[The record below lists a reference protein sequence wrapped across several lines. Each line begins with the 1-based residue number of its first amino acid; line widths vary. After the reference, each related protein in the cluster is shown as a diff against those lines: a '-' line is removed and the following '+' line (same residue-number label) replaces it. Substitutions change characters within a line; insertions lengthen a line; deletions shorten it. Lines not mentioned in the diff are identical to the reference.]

1 MNVQLFDELFKYY
14 VMTTNYFIKRTVLVT
29 CCLLTISAGVF
40 ASGTG
45 VFADDNFTIS
55 DKLLRV
61 FQQTF
66 PDAKQVKWVEE
77 PNGYQVSF
85 RQNDILTKVVYDKD
99 AHFVNTLR
107 YYSEKNLP
115 VTIICQLQ
123 KKYAGET
130 IWGVTEV
137 STESSTEY
145 YVKLVDDRN
154 WYTVRSDADG
164 NMQTVEKYKK
174 A

>member
-1 MNVQLFDELFKYY
+1 
-14 VMTTNYFIKRTVLVT
+14 MTTNYFIKRTLLAT

-40 ASGTG
+40 ANGTG
-45 VFADDNFTIS
+45 VFTGDTGVFANDNFTIG
-55 DKLLRV
+55 DKLLQV
-61 FQQTF
+61 FHETF
-66 PDAKQVKWVEE
+66 PDAKQVKWMEE
-77 PNGYQVSF
+77 PNGYEVSF

-99 AHFVNTLR
+99 AHFVSSLR

-123 KKYAGET
+123 KKYSGKT
-130 IWGVTEV
+130 VWGVTEL
-137 STESSTEY
+137 STELSTEY

-164 NMQTVEKYKK
+164 NMQTIERYRKD
-174 A
+174 

>member
-1 MNVQLFDELFKYY
+1 
-14 VMTTNYFIKRTVLVT
+14 MTTNHFIKRTLLVT

-40 ASGTG
+40 AGGIVSPEL
-45 VFADDNFTIS
+45 TIS
-55 DKLLRV
+55 DKLLQV

-99 AHFVNTLR
+99 AHYVSSLR

-115 VTIICQLQ
+115 VTILCQLQ
-123 KKYAGET
+123 KRYAGKT
-130 IWGVTEV
+130 VWGVTEQ

-145 YVKLVDDRN
+145 YVKMVDDRN
-154 WYTVRSDADG
+154 
-164 NMQTVEKYKK
+164 
-174 A
+174 

>member
-1 MNVQLFDELFKYY
+1 
-14 VMTTNYFIKRTVLVT
+14 MTTNHFIRRTLLAT
-29 CCLLTISAGVF
+29 SFLLTISAGVF
-40 ASGTG
+40 AGVTTG
-45 VFADDNFTIS
+45 ATARASAGPEFSVS
-55 DKLLRV
+55 DKLLQV

-77 PNGYQVSF
+77 PGGYEVSF

-99 AHFVNTLR
+99 AHFVSSLR

-115 VTIICQLQ
+115 VSVLCQLQ
-123 KKYAGET
+123 KKYAGKT
-130 IWGVTEV
+130 VWGVTEQ

-154 WYTVRSDADG
+154 WYTVRSDAEG
-164 NMQTVEKYKK
+164 NMQTIERYKK
-174 A
+174 D

>member
-1 MNVQLFDELFKYY
+1 
-14 VMTTNYFIKRTVLVT
+14 MTTNHFIKKTLLVT

-40 ASGTG
+40 AGVPAGMIARVSSGPELS
-45 VFADDNFTIS
+45 VS
-55 DKLLRV
+55 DKLLQV

-77 PNGYQVSF
+77 PGGYEVSF

-99 AHFVNTLR
+99 AHYVSSLR

-115 VTIICQLQ
+115 VSILCQLQ
-123 KKYAGET
+123 KKYSGKT
-130 IWGVTEV
+130 VWGVTEQ

-154 WYTVRSDADG
+154 WYTVRSDAEG
-164 NMQTVEKYKK
+164 SMQMIEKYKK
-174 A
+174 D

>member
-1 MNVQLFDELFKYY
+1 
-14 VMTTNYFIKRTVLVT
+14 MTTNHFIKRTLLVA

-40 ASGTG
+40 AGPEFSVG
-45 VFADDNFTIS
+45 
-55 DKLLRV
+55 DKLLQV

-77 PNGYQVSF
+77 PAGYEVSF
-85 RQNDILTKVVYDKD
+85 RQNETLTKVVYDKD
-99 AHFVNTLR
+99 AHFVSSLR

-115 VTIICQLQ
+115 VSILCQLQ
-123 KKYAGET
+123 KKYSGKT
-130 IWGVTEV
+130 VWGVTEQ

-154 WYTVRSDADG
+154 WYTVRSDAEG
-164 NMQTVEKYKK
+164 NMQTIERYKK
-174 A
+174 D